1 MLKLLSVYRA
11 CICVLAVLIVTLY
24 SLSQGDLDYSFSKNI
39 NVPLYFVEPK
49 STFALTKHKWRSEDL
64 PTFHASFSTVESKRK
79 S

>member
-39 NVPLYFVEPK
+39 NVRTQINLCINQAQVAE
-49 STFALTKHKWRSEDL
+49 
-64 PTFHASFSTVESKRK
+64 
-79 S
+79 